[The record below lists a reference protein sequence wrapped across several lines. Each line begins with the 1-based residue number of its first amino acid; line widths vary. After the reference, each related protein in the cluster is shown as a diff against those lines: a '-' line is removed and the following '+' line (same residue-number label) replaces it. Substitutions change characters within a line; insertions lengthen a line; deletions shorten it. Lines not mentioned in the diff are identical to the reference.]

1 VYFGTSSPGT
11 LRGNQTATTYD
22 TGTMA
27 NSTTY
32 YWRIDEKNA
41 SGTTTGDV
49 WSFTT
54 VTAAPST
61 IFSDGFESGNF
72 TAGGWTTQDADAS
85 ITSTIND
92 RYAGTYGAKLRET
105 TWIQKAVST
114 VGYNT
119 IHVKYARKATGLDA
133 GEYLYVE
140 WSTNGTTWN
149 NLETVPTAAWA
160 LKDFTC
166 GSGANNNANFRVRFR
181 INANA
186 TSEFGA
192 VDSVQITGTSQ

>member
-1 VYFGTSSPGT
+1 
-11 LRGNQTATTYD
+11 
-22 TGTMA
+22 MA
-27 NSTTY
+27 NSTVY

-41 SGTTTGDV
+41 SGTTTGVV

-54 VTAAPST
+54 VAAGGALP
-61 IFSDGFESGNF
+61 FSDGFESGNF

-92 RYAGTYGAKLRET
+92 RYEGTYGAKLRET
-105 TWIQKAVST
+105 TWMQKAIST

-119 IHVKYARKATGLDA
+119 IHVKYARKATGLDS
-133 GEYLYVE
+133 GQNEKLYVE
-140 WSTNGTTWN
+140 WSIDGSAWN
-149 NLETVPTAAWA
+149 NLETTGTTAWA

-186 TSEFGA
+186 TSEFAA